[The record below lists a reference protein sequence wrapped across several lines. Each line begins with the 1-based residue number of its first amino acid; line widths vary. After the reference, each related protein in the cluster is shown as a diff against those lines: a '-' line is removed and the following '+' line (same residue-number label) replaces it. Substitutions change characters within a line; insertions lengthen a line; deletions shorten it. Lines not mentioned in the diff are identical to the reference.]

1 MQGPQQAGHIY
12 MAGWDGLC
20 VSNEKQ
26 QADSTVRLYNVR
38 PRFVHCT
45 AATVQ
50 LYLRFASGMLCQ
62 VLLHMCSR
70 TMGELSDPLFLR
82 GSPKRSSTVGGFR

>member
-1 MQGPQQAGHIY
+1 

-20 VSNEKQ
+20 VSNDLASYTVLLLQYSCTSASPPEWSPSVIDDGCEKL
-26 QADSTVRLYNVR
+26 TVVL
-38 PRFVHCT
+38 
-45 AATVQ
+45 